1 MFVYK
6 GEIQKV
12 FITNEE
18 IITFFSQVLR
28 SEYPFFGYFL
38 MWT

>member
-18 IITFFSQVLR
+18 ITFFSQVLR